1 MAGGRPVV
9 LWSEMAETDQKPPDG
24 QPRAPRRILR
34 ALAIGAG
41 ALALALALALAWL
54 WPRCVGSQCPSV
66 EALQAYSPPQATV
79 LLDKDGR
86 LLARLAPE
94 QRIVIPLSTLP
105 PHVWRAFVAIE
116 DRRFFEHHGVD
127 WRRVAGALWSDLRS
141 WRAREGSSTITMQLA
156 RNVFPERLTRARTL
170 RRKLWEVVLAR
181 QFEERLS
188 KQQILELYL
197 NQIYLGDGLYGVE
210 AAARGYFGRPASK
223 LTLAQ
228 AALLAALPKGPSQ
241 LNPRHAPEAALQRRN
256 LVLRTMAD
264 AEIVTRKQAEAAR
277 KEKLRLAAPEEEGD
291 APWFVAAARKELVQ
305 RYGPD
310 AATNGYR
317 VRTTLD
323 AAVQRSA
330 SREVGR
336 QIEAVESGR
345 LGHFAGPRCA
355 GKDDADPQQCL
366 QGLAIV
372 LDAQDGAVRALVGG
386 RDYRLSQFDRTTQA
400 HRQPGSAFKPIVW
413 AAALDAGIPAST
425 VLGNRAPPIGW
436 QPADHLEETGRPLTL
451 REALR
456 VSSNRAAVD
465 LAGRVGIARVQQLAQ
480 RLGLNTPVPDWPST
494 PLGVAEVVPLELTAA
509 YAPFLNGGYRIQ
521 PRFIDEVRDASGNL
535 LLQTTPQREPV
546 LSPGAAFVMAS
557 LLGEVLDRGTGQ
569 PARAQLPPGL
579 PAAGKTGTTNDSQD
593 LWFVGGTPEVVAG
606 VWLGFDQPRRV
617 LAAGTGGRLAAPLW
631 ARVVR
636 SAVQGRPM
644 PAPWAPPPGVEQH
657 AIDTQTGKLANGPCP
672 SEQVVQEWFLA
683 GTAPTEDC
691 PLHRGGL
698 VGFFERL
705 FGH

>member
-1 MAGGRPVV
+1 
-9 LWSEMAETDQKPPDG
+9 MAEAKENPAERRPK
-24 QPRAPRRILR
+24 RAWRLAR
-34 ALAIGAG
+34 ALGFGFG
-41 ALALALALALAWL
+41 ALGLVVCLALAWL
-54 WPRCVGSQCPSV
+54 WPRCVGSECPSV
-66 EALQAYSPPQATV
+66 AALQAYSPPQATV
-79 LLDKDGR
+79 LLDRDGR

-94 QRIVIPLSTLP
+94 QRIVVPLSELSP
-105 PHVWRAFVAIE
+105 QLWKAFVAIE

-127 WRRVAGALWSDLRS
+127 WRRVAGALWSNLRAG
-141 WRAREGSSTITMQLA
+141 RVREGSSTITMQLA
-156 RNVFPERLTRARTL
+156 RNVFPERLTRARTF

-210 AAARGYFGRPASK
+210 AAARGYFGKPAGK
-223 LTLAQ
+223 LSLAQ
-228 AALLAALPKGPSQ
+228 AALLAGLPKGPSQ
-241 LNPRHAPEAALQRRN
+241 LNPRHAPEVALARRN
-256 LVLRTMAD
+256 LVLQAMVGAGF
-264 AEIVTRKQAEAAR
+264 VTPRQAEAAR
-277 KEKLRLAAPEEEGD
+277 REKLRLAAPEEEGD
-291 APWFVAAARKELVQ
+291 APWFVAAARKELIQ

-310 AATNGYR
+310 AAIKGYR

-323 AAVQRSA
+323 AAAQRSA
-330 SREVGR
+330 SREVSR
-336 QIEAVESGR
+336 QVEAVEAGKLGR
-345 LGHFAGPRCA
+345 FSGPRCA
-355 GKDDADPQQCL
+355 GNDEADPGQCL

-400 HRQPGSAFKPIVW
+400 RRQPGSAFKPIVW
-413 AAALDAGIPAST
+413 AAALEAGIVAST

-436 QPADHLEETGRPLTL
+436 QPAEHLEETGRPLTL

-465 LAGRVGIARVQQLAQ
+465 LGERVGIARVQQMAQ
-480 RLGLNTPVPDWPST
+480 RLGLSTPVPDWPST
-494 PLGVAEVVPLELTAA
+494 PLGVAEVVPLELTTA
-509 YAPFLNGGYRIQ
+509 YAAFLNGGYRIQ
-521 PRFIDEVRDASGNL
+521 PRFIDEVRDGSGNL
-535 LLQTTPQREPV
+535 LSQIAVQREPA
-546 LSPGAAFVMAS
+546 LSPGAAFVMSS
-557 LLGEVLDRGTGQ
+557 LLEEVLDHGTGA
-569 PARAQLPPGL
+569 PGRALLPEGL

-593 LWFVGGTPEVVAG
+593 LWFIGGTPELVAG

-617 LAAGTGGRLAAPLW
+617 LPSATGGRLAAPVW
-631 ARVVR
+631 ARIVR
-636 SAVQGRPM
+636 SALLGRPM
-644 PAPWAPPPGVEQH
+644 PAPWAPPAGVEQH

-672 SEQVVQEWFLA
+672 SAQVVQEWFLP

-698 VGFFERL
+698 VGFFQRL

>member
-1 MAGGRPVV
+1 MR
-9 LWSEMAETDQKPPDG
+9 
-24 QPRAPRRILR
+24 PRRHAR
-34 ALAIGAG
+34 ALAIGV
-41 ALALALALALAWL
+41 LALVAVPFVSLAWL
-54 WPRCVGSQCPSV
+54 WPRCTGSECPSV

-94 QRIVIPLSTLP
+94 QRILVLLSALP
-105 PHVWRAFVAIE
+105 PQLWKAFVAIE

-141 WRAREGSSTITMQLA
+141 WRVREGSSTISMQLA
-156 RNVFPERLTRARTL
+156 RNVFPERLTRARTF

-188 KQQILELYL
+188 KEQILELYL

-210 AAARGYFGRPASK
+210 AAARGYFGKPAGK
-223 LTLAQ
+223 LSLAQ
-228 AALLAALPKGPSQ
+228 AALLAGLPKGPSQ
-241 LNPRHAPEAALQRRN
+241 LNPRRAPAAAVARRN
-256 LVLRTMAD
+256 LVLRAMVEAGF
-264 AEIVTRKQAEAAR
+264 ITRQQAETAS
-277 KEKLRLAAPEEEGD
+277 KERLRLAAPEEEGD

-310 AATNGYR
+310 AATQGYR

-323 AAVQRSA
+323 AATQRSA
-330 SREVGR
+330 SREVSR
-336 QIEAVESGR
+336 QVEAVEAGKLGR
-345 LGHFAGPRCA
+345 FAGPRCA
-355 GKDDADPQQCL
+355 GNDDADPGQCL

-386 RDYRLSQFDRTTQA
+386 RDYRLSEFDRTTQA
-400 HRQPGSAFKPIVW
+400 RRQPGSAFKPVVW
-413 AAALDAGIPAST
+413 AAALEAGIPAST
-425 VLGNRAPPIGW
+425 VLANRALLLGW

-465 LAGRVGIARVQQLAQ
+465 LGARVGIARVQQMAQ
-480 RLGLNTPVPDWPST
+480 RLGLSTPVPDWPST

-509 YAPFLNGGYRIQ
+509 YAAFLNGGYRVQ
-521 PRFIDEVRDASGNL
+521 PRFIDEVRDGSGNL
-535 LLQTTPQREPV
+535 ISRTEVQREKA
-546 LSPGAAFVMAS
+546 LSPGAAFVMSS
-557 LLGEVLDRGTGQ
+557 LLGEVLERGTGA
-569 PARAQLPPGL
+569 PARALLPEGL

-593 LWFVGGTPEVVAG
+593 LWFIGGTPEVVAG

-617 LAAGTGGRLAAPLW
+617 LPAATGGRLAAPVW
-631 ARVVR
+631 ARIVR

-644 PAPWAPPPGVEQH
+644 PAPWAPPEGVEQH

-672 SEQVVQEWFLA
+672 AEQVVREWFLP
-683 GTAPTEDC
+683 GTAPAEDC

-698 VGFFERL
+698 VGFFQRL